1 MTDLQLGLLLL
12 GVAAVVGVLAYN
24 RWQERSARRQAEAAF
39 RAGHSDVLLEE
50 DGRREPHM
58 GSMPGPARSPAPDLT
73 QAAGSLATEDI
84 LPDPRIDYVVVLRMP
99 AGIPGASALEA
110 WRAVEQRFGK
120 RALLAGSGSTGWKRV
135 VPGGFE
141 TFNALQAALQL
152 VSRGGV
158 VGDTE
163 LIEFRTE
170 VETMA
175 ARMGAEVSA
184 PEMRLALE
192 SARKLD
198 ELCAETDIQIALH
211 LVKQGAHE
219 SVHRQAAK
227 EADGA
232 TYQVVARDDGA
243 TLLLD
248 MPRTTNVMEAYAA
261 MARQALHLASRL
273 DAQLLDDRGHR
284 LDERALS
291 AIATQLEPLRRR
303 LAEAGIE
310 PGGALAL
317 RLFS

>member
-12 GVAAVVGVLAYN
+12 GIAAVVGVLAYN
-24 RWQERSARRQAEAAF
+24 RWQERSARRQAESAF
-39 RAGHSDVLLEE
+39 RAAHSDVLLDE
-50 DGRREPHM
+50 DTRREPHM
-58 GSMPGPARSPAPDLT
+58 GPMPGPARSPAP
-73 QAAGSLATEDI
+73 AATGEV
-84 LPDPRIDYVVVLRMP
+84 LPDPLIDYVVVLRMP

-120 RALLAGSGSTGWKRV
+120 RALLAGSGNTGWKRV

-170 VETMA
+170 IETMA

-211 LVKQGAHE
+211 LVKQGADE
-219 SVHRQAAK
+219 SLHRQAAE

-232 TYQVVARDDGA
+232 VYQVMARDDGA

-248 MPRTTNVMEAYAA
+248 MPRTAHVMDAYAA